1 MITYMTIGLIAMT
14 GILMVLLILWSKLR
28 YFYISYCLG
37 IASDRYHCDIV
48 LRVDFSPCWGS
59 CCCCRLILIFFSA
72 RVFLGLL
79 LFIWVLTDCSPRFVS
94 VQSFSYHLIS
104 RLCFYRCKLAYF
116 DPPIIVSSFIAII
129 TVISVTVFIIIS
141 PATSLIPPSR
151 MYILLK
157 IFKFYNLAIASK
169 YDN

>member
-59 CCCCRLILIFFSA
+59 CCCCRLILIFFFYEGFSEVA
-72 RVFLGLL
+72 AFHLSIDRLFSSICLCSKFFL
-79 LFIWVLTDCSPRFVS
+79 
-94 VQSFSYHLIS
+94 
-104 RLCFYRCKLAYF
+104 
-116 DPPIIVSSFIAII
+116 SSDF
-129 TVISVTVFIIIS
+129 S
-141 PATSLIPPSR
+141 PAFLS
-151 MYILLK
+151 M
-157 IFKFYNLAIASK
+157 
-169 YDN
+169 